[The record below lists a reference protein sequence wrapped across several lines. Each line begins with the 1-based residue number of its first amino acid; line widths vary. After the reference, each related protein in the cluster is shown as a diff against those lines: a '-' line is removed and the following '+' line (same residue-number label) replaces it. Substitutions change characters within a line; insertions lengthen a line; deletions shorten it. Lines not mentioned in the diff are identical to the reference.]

1 MICLRIEENR
11 QMNEKKHTNE
21 KVGLNVIVVVVS
33 VALPALTVVALLRFS
48 ASFYS
53 LLSALLNCKQH
64 WLSHQ
69 CSQHGRW
76 LALVNTSRH

>member
-1 MICLRIEENR
+1 MK
-11 QMNEKKHTNE
+11 KKHTNE
-21 KVGLNVIVVVVS
+21 KVGLNVIVVVVVS

-69 CSQHGRW
+69 YIPNTGAGLHW
-76 LALVNTSRH
+76 LTRADTNTCAH

>member
-1 MICLRIEENR
+1 MICLRIKE
-11 QMNEKKHTNE
+11 NEKNTNE
-21 KVGLNVIVVVVS
+21 KVGLNVFVVVF

-69 CSQHGRW
+69 YSQHGRW